1 MLLSVRRESV
11 WKGRFGQEKI
21 VRFFNFF
28 FGLLSGKFPN
38 FSVGLIFGF
47 REEDVDRLFVWIN
60 PGDELL
66 EGGLG
71 HGGAASSGLGATAP
85 PDVEENSRSGSGSG
99 LGWWVVSD
107 EEFKGM
113 GVISLLHLLGP
124 LPLGFGLMLEN
135 EMSVVVGRTG
145 IFDPKI
151 AAGDFSVREPGVLFD
166 RLGVSP
172 GSTDIEETGGGF
184 HVSLTFA
191 GGSGRWTIDTFSPGR
206 AGAAKAGFKGAG
218 NFDPLRALFFVEEK
232 TGVGTIPSFGNSND
246 GLPGARRNGEER
258 CREKK
263 SEEKK
268 RSHGGKATSYC

>member
-28 FGLLSGKFPN
+28 FGLFLRKFPD
-38 FSVGLIFGF
+38 FSVVLIFGF
-47 REEDVDRLFVWIN
+47 REEDVNRLFVWIN
-60 PGDELL
+60 PGDQLL
-66 EGGLG
+66 ECGLG
-71 HGGAASSGLGATAP
+71 YGGAAGSGPGATAP
-85 PDVEENSRSGSGSG
+85 PDVEEDSRSGSGSG

-113 GVISLLHLLGP
+113 GVISLFHLLGP

-172 GSTDIEETGGGF
+172 GSTDIEETGRGF

-191 GGSGRWTIDTFSPGR
+191 GGSGRWMIDALSPGR

-246 GLPGARRNGEER
+246 GLLGAGRNG
-258 CREKK
+258 
-263 SEEKK
+263 
-268 RSHGGKATSYC
+268 

>member
-1 MLLSVRRESV
+1 M
-11 WKGRFGQEKI
+11 
-21 VRFFNFF
+21 
-28 FGLLSGKFPN
+28 
-38 FSVGLIFGF
+38 VGLIFGF

-66 EGGLG
+66 KGGLG

-85 PDVEENSRSGSGSG
+85 PDVEEDSRSGSGSG

-113 GVISLLHLLGP
+113 GVISLFHLLGP

-191 GGSGRWTIDTFSPGR
+191 GGSGRWTIDALSPSR

-218 NFDPLRALFFVEEK
+218 NFDPLRALFFV
-232 TGVGTIPSFGNSND
+232 
-246 GLPGARRNGEER
+246 
-258 CREKK
+258 
-263 SEEKK
+263 
-268 RSHGGKATSYC
+268 

>member
-1 MLLSVRRESV
+1 M
-11 WKGRFGQEKI
+11 
-21 VRFFNFF
+21 
-28 FGLLSGKFPN
+28 LSGKFPD

-47 REEDVDRLFVWIN
+47 REEDVDWLFVWIN

-66 EGGLG
+66 ECGLG
-71 HGGAASSGLGATAP
+71 HRGAAGSRLGATAP
-85 PDVEENSRSGSGSG
+85 PDVEEDSRSGSRGG

-113 GVISLLHLLGP
+113 CVISLFHLLGP

-172 GSTDIEETGGGF
+172 GSTDIEEAGGGF

-191 GGSGRWTIDTFSPGR
+191 GGSGRWMIDALSPSR

-218 NFDPLRALFFVEEK
+218 NFDPLRALFFVQEK
-232 TGVGTIPSFGNSND
+232 IGVGTLPSFGNGND
-246 GLPGARRNGEER
+246 GLLGAGGNGEER